1 MYHDLDYFIK
11 LSGDTPKVY
20 FSFHMK
26 NRDGIL
32 KLFEYRKVIK
42 HLQDKEKDEPD
53 ILQLARF
60 VKSFQLE
67 FKALQLVSK
76 IAGILQKDKET
87 L

>member
-1 MYHDLDYFIK
+1 
-11 LSGDTPKVY
+11 
-20 FSFHMK
+20 MK
-26 NRDGIL
+26 HRDGIL

-42 HLQDKEKDEPD
+42 LLQDKEKEEPD